1 MSPEGSHGAGTPAD
15 AGTDVDALVDG
26 LFALPLEQFVVART
40 AAAKE
45 VKASGDAVGAERVA
59 RLAKPTV
66 AAWVVNQV
74 ARQRPDDVAA
84 LVSLGDELHAATED
98 RDRTRIRTLDRL
110 RRERV
115 ERVVGELR
123 DAGEVAGR
131 AVSATAL
138 DRLAETL
145 TAAVMDPDAGALVRA
160 GRLSQALQHVGFGIV
175 DEGGEPA
182 DVVELR
188 ARTGSTGGGPD
199 DADPGT
205 GTTRSGRGARSARA
219 DAGPADGE
227 PPEEDAVAAAERA
240 VEETAAEVD
249 RLEAERD
256 EADTRVRAANDAVGQ
271 VADELGRVEDEL
283 ARLADER
290 EDLRA
295 RLADAREVE
304 SAAQETLTAA
314 DALLDAAEERAA
326 AARKARRAARR

>member
-1 MSPEGSHGAGTPAD
+1 MSPDRTV
-15 AGTDVDALVDG
+15 DVDALVDG
-26 LFALPLEQFVVART
+26 LFALPLGQFVVART
-40 AAAKE
+40 AAAKQIE
-45 VKASGDAVGAERVA
+45 AAGDAVGAERVA

-74 ARQRPDDVAA
+74 ARERPDDVAA
-84 LVSLGDELHAATED
+84 LASLGDELRDATED

-145 TAAVMDPDAGALVRA
+145 TAAVMDPDAGALVRS
-160 GRLSQALQHVGFGIV
+160 GRLTQALQHVGFGIV

-182 DVVELR
+182 DVVGLR
-188 ARTGSTGGGPD
+188 ERTGTVRGRGPRRSAGDTRDGPGAASDDGTGDTGGADEATTD
-199 DADPGT
+199 DDPAT
-205 GTTRSGRGARSARA
+205 
-219 DAGPADGE
+219 
-227 PPEEDAVAAAERA
+227 AAERE
-240 VEETAAEVD
+240 VEESAAEVD
-249 RLEAERD
+249 RLEAEHD
-256 EADTRVRAANDAVGQ
+256 EADTRAREASDAVGQ
-271 VADELGRVEDEL
+271 VEDLLGRVEDEL

-295 RLADAREVE
+295 RLAEARESE
-304 SAAQETLTAA
+304 AAARAA
-314 DALLDAAEERAA
+314 LDAVADRLDAAEARAA
-326 AARKARRAARR
+326 AARKSRRATRRG

>member
-1 MSPEGSHGAGTPAD
+1 MSTGGSLGTAPD
-15 AGTDVDALVDG
+15 TDALVDG

-45 VKASGDAVGAERVA
+45 LKASGDAVGAERVA

-74 ARQRPDDVAA
+74 ARERPDDVAA
-84 LVSLGDELHAATED
+84 LVSLGDELRDATTD

-175 DEGGEPA
+175 DEGG
-182 DVVELR
+182 
-188 ARTGSTGGGPD
+188 
-199 DADPGT
+199 
-205 GTTRSGRGARSARA
+205 
-219 DAGPADGE
+219 
-227 PPEEDAVAAAERA
+227 
-240 VEETAAEVD
+240 
-249 RLEAERD
+249 
-256 EADTRVRAANDAVGQ
+256 
-271 VADELGRVEDEL
+271 
-283 ARLADER
+283 
-290 EDLRA
+290 
-295 RLADAREVE
+295 
-304 SAAQETLTAA
+304 
-314 DALLDAAEERAA
+314 
-326 AARKARRAARR
+326 

>member
-1 MSPEGSHGAGTPAD
+1 MSPKTPRGAD
-15 AGTDVDALVDG
+15 APVGDGTDVDALVDG

-74 ARQRPDDVAA
+74 ARERPDDVAA
-84 LVSLGDELHAATED
+84 LVALGDELRDATAD
-98 RDRTRIRTLDRL
+98 RDRTRIKTLDRL

-115 ERVVGELR
+115 ERVVAELR

-188 ARTGSTGGGPD
+188 ARTGGTGGGPG

-205 GTTRSGRGARSARA
+205 STRRGGRGARSARVS
-219 DAGPADGE
+219 DPADGE
-227 PPEEDAVAAAERA
+227 PPEEDAVAAAERE

-249 RLEAERD
+249 RFEAERD
-256 EADTRVRAANDAVGQ
+256 EADTRARAASDAVGQ
-271 VADELGRVEDEL
+271 VEDELGRVEDEL

-295 RLADAREVE
+295 RLADARAAE

-314 DALLDAAEERAA
+314 DELLDAAEERAA
-326 AARKARRAARR
+326 AARKARRTARRG

>member
-1 MSPEGSHGAGTPAD
+1 MSPKAPRDAGAPTD
-15 AGTDVDALVDG
+15 AGTDVDALVDE
-26 LFALPLEQFVVART
+26 LFALPLGQFVVART
-40 AAAKE
+40 AASKQ
-45 VKASGDAVGAERVA
+45 VKASGDAVGAERVS

-84 LVSLGDELHAATED
+84 LVALGDALRDATAD

-115 ERVVGELR
+115 DRVVGELR
-123 DAGEVAGR
+123 DAGEIAGR

-145 TAAVMDPDAGALVRA
+145 TAAVMDADAGALVRA

-188 ARTGSTGGGPD
+188 ARTGG
-199 DADPGT
+199 ADGSVPAPAGPGT
-205 GTTRSGRGARSARA
+205 STTGERRAARSARS
-219 DAGPADGE
+219 DAGPDDE
-227 PPEEDAVAAAERA
+227 PAEDAVAAAEHE
-240 VEETAAEVD
+240 VEVTAAEVD

-256 EADTRVRAANDAVGQ
+256 EADTRVRATSHAVGQ
-271 VADELGRVEDEL
+271 VEDELGRVEDEL

-295 RLADAREVE
+295 RLADAREAE
-304 SAAQETLTAA
+304 AAAQESLTAA